1 MRPSIRMALSV
12 TGVLACLTGAVFF
25 LQGVGILGGSFMS
38 STIHVDGDRGPHGG
52 RRGRAAVAREAEH
65 HSARGPLRLTGIA
78 GGAGQADG
86 PGASPRPGPR
96 TTAARDRRAP

>member
-38 STIHVDGDRGPHGG
+38 STITWTVIG
-52 RRGRAAVAREAEH
+52 ALMV
-65 HSARGPLRLTGIA
+65 A
-78 GGAGQADG
+78 GGAALLSLGK
-86 PGASPRPGPR
+86 PN
-96 TTAARDRRAP
+96 TTRRGGR